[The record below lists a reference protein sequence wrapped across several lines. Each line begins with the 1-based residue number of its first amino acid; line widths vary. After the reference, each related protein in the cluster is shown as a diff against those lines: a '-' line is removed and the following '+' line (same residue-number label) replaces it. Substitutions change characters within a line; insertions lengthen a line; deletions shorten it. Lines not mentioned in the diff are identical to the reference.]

1 MVYWWF
7 KTKNIKESMK
17 KILITRKLILSSEK
31 RASELFDVKLNKE
44 DKLLTKEELIKE
56 SNDCD
61 GILSSLTEKIDSD
74 IISKLSSKV
83 KIISN
88 FAVGY
93 GNIDIN
99 AAKERN
105 IVVTN
110 TPDVLTDATAEIAM
124 LILLGAAR
132 RAKEGIEWVNKKNW
146 KWSADFLMGKQLTGA
161 RLGIL
166 GMGRIG
172 RAVADKARSF
182 GMIIHYHNRSQLDK
196 NLEKGAIY
204 HNSLESLFSVSD
216 FFSINCPATK
226 ETKHIINKKT
236 LKYFPDGAVLS
247 NSARGDMID
256 DEAMVESLKNGKI
269 YSLGLDVYNGEP
281 NIHPDYLTL
290 PNVFVLPHLGS
301 ATRKTRTAMADLA
314 VDNIYEFFKKGKCKN
329 RIN

>member
-1 MVYWWF
+1 
-7 KTKNIKESMK
+7 MK
-17 KILITRKLILSSEK
+17 KILITRKLIPSSEK
-31 RASELFDVKLNKE
+31 RASELFDAKLNRE

-61 GILSSLTEKIDSD
+61 GILSSLTEKIDASV
-74 IISKLSSKV
+74 ISKLSSKI

-88 FAVGY
+88 FAVGF

-99 AAKERN
+99 AAKKKN
-105 IVVTN
+105 IIVTN

-132 RAKEGIEWVNKKNW
+132 RAKEGIEWANKKNW
-146 KWSADFLMGKQLTGA
+146 QWSANFLMGKQLTGS

-182 GMIIHYHNRSQLDK
+182 GMIIHYHNRSRLNK

-204 HNSLESLFSVSD
+204 HNSLKSLLSVSD

-226 ETKHIINKKT
+226 ETKHIINKET

-256 DEAMVESLKNGKI
+256 DEAMVESLKSGKI

-301 ATRKTRTAMADLA
+301 ATKKTRTAMADLA
-314 VDNIYEFFKKGKCKN
+314 VDNIYEFFNKGKCKN
-329 RIN
+329 TVN